1 MVIKKYIAQTE
12 DLATQMA
19 QNELGKDVVIMNVK
33 KTTPKGLFKLF
44 RKPHVELTAA
54 IDDTAEN
61 AEKPD
66 FSKLQE
72 AIRRRS
78 EYTAPDSKAAMQE
91 AKRKQMQQN
100 DQILPDEPDE
110 RVNESV
116 INEQKMIEQ
125 KLSKLQNFWKSR
137 WGLRKR
143 RKPRRMI
150 KQMTKW
156 TLIFR

>member
-72 AIRRRS
+72 AIRKTVQNIRRRI
-78 EYTAPDSKAAMQE
+78 PKQLC
-91 AKRKQMQQN
+91 RKQN
-100 DQILPDEPDE
+100 G
-110 RVNESV
+110 NKCS
-116 INEQKMIEQ
+116 KMI
-125 KLSKLQNFWKSR
+125 KFFRMSR
-137 WGLRKR
+137 TKGL
-143 RKPRRMI
+143 PS
-150 KQMTKW
+150 
-156 TLIFR
+156 L

>member
-78 EYTAPDSKAAMQE
+78 EYTAPILKQLC
-91 AKRKQMQQN
+91 RKQN
-100 DQILPDEPDE
+100 G
-110 RVNESV
+110 NKCS
-116 INEQKMIEQ
+116 KMI
-125 KLSKLQNFWKSR
+125 KFFRMSR
-137 WGLRKR
+137 TKGL
-143 RKPRRMI
+143 
-150 KQMTKW
+150 TS
-156 TLIFR
+156 L